1 MSVNLCLSRRLA
13 RRLAMVVTAVLVCC
27 AAVRPASANPIVPT
41 YIYGIGD
48 ANRIWQTDPVPG
60 QQSFEMS
67 YNTGISG
74 TSNAVAFDRSREQL
88 LFLSQTND
96 LYVWNKSLGQAPGA
110 FQMVTTGSALGI
122 SGVPVFN
129 ASYYQNSF
137 WFFKEATN
145 ELVKATLDYSTP
157 TLPTLSGTT
166 SWTTTG
172 PTPSNYNGFGDIAI
186 NENTGTL
193 YAATS
198 TGLFYSLDLGSPS
211 TSYNEILP
219 YGTNI
224 SLQIAFNQDYS
235 VLYGHSYATG
245 EWYSINTTS
254 GVPTDLNYATI
265 VPGTGHGFRDLGG
278 SSTISAAIVP
288 EIDAASFGSV
298 MALLLGSL
306 GWLERRRRAPVAA

>member
-1 MSVNLCLSRRLA
+1 MFVNVCLSRRLA
-13 RRLAMVVTAVLVCC
+13 LVAALFVCC
-27 AAVRPASANPIVPT
+27 AANRPVSADSIVPT

-122 SGVPVFN
+122 SGIPVFN
-129 ASYYQNSF
+129 AAYYQNSF
-137 WFFKEATN
+137 WFFKEGTN
-145 ELVKATLDYSTP
+145 ELVKATLDYTTP
-157 TLPTLSGTT
+157 TLPSLSGTT
-166 SWTTTG
+166 SWTTSG
-172 PTPSNYNGFGDIAI
+172 PTPSNSNGFGDIAI
-186 NENTGTL
+186 NENAGIL

-198 TGLFYSLDLGSPS
+198 TGLFYSLDLSAPS
-211 TSYNEILP
+211 NPTSYNEILP

-224 SLQIAFNQDYS
+224 SLQIAFDQDYS
-235 VLYGHSYATG
+235 VLYGHNYTSG
-245 EWYSINTTS
+245 EWYSINTTT
-254 GVPTDLNYATI
+254 GIPTDLNYATI

-278 SSTISAAIVP
+278 ASTISAAVP

-298 MALLLGSL
+298 MALLMGSL
-306 GWLERRRRAPVAA
+306 GWLERRRLRFARG